1 LSHEVKI
8 TPRNYLPLLLSL
20 SLTWLITA
28 LASYARL
35 RFPRLLITPLEEPAP
50 STPPGQALMNPAPYL
65 NTLII
70 IGLITASGIL
80 ILYIARKKRSL
91 FKILVGILIWLI
103 SFGVTSIYVLN
114 LALILGF
121 QLLRLWLPISI
132 FGASLVTYA
141 ILMRGEWASAIA
153 ASYIASGAGG
163 TIGMSIP
170 YWTFIVLVI
179 GISAYDIFAVYR
191 GHLSTLTKE
200 DASSLKGLTIEIG
213 DIVVGMGDLFFYSLT
228 IAAIIWNIGTMSGIV
243 STIVL
248 IAGYSVTLWSLR
260 RKRILPGLPIPLL
273 GAIGSAFL
281 VKIILNFSA

>member
-1 LSHEVKI
+1 VKI
-8 TPRNYLPLLLSL
+8 TPMNYLPLILSL
-20 SLTWLITA
+20 SLTWGITT
-28 LASYARL
+28 LASYAKL

-50 STPPGQALMNPAPYL
+50 STPPAQALVNPAPYL

-80 ILYIARKKRSL
+80 ILYIARKKRNL
-91 FKILVGILIWLI
+91 FKILIGVLIWFI

-114 LALILGF
+114 LALIMGF
-121 QLLRLWLPISI
+121 QILRFWLPIAI
-132 FGASLVTYA
+132 FGASLVTYT
-141 ILMRGEWASAIA
+141 ILMRGELASSIA

-170 YWTFIVLVI
+170 YWTFLVLVV

-228 IAAIIWNIGTMSGIV
+228 VAAIIWNIGIISGII
-243 STIVL
+243 STIFLV
-248 IAGYSVTLWSLR
+248 IGYSVTLWSLR
-260 RKRILPGLPIPLL
+260 KKRILPGLPIPLL
-273 GAIGSAFL
+273 GAISSAFL
-281 VKIILNFSA
+281 AKIILNFLG

>member
-1 LSHEVKI
+1 M
-8 TPRNYLPLLLSL
+8 NYLPLILSL
-20 SLTWLITA
+20 SLTWVVTM
-28 LASYARL
+28 LASYAKL

-50 STPPGQALMNPAPYL
+50 STPPAQALVNPAPYL

-80 ILYIARKKRSL
+80 ILYIARKKRNL
-91 FKILVGILIWLI
+91 FKILVGVLIWLI

-121 QLLRLWLPISI
+121 QLLRLWLPIAI
-132 FGASLVTYA
+132 FGASLVTYTL
-141 ILMRGEWASAIA
+141 LMRGELASSIA

-170 YWTFIVLVI
+170 YWTIVLVI
-179 GISAYDIFAVYR
+179 GISAYDILAVYR

-200 DASSLKGLTIEIG
+200 DASSLRGLTIEIG

-228 IAAIIWNIGTMSGIV
+228 LAAIFWNLGLLPAIAAMISILIGY
-243 STIVL
+243 TI
-248 IAGYSVTLWSLR
+248 TLYALKR
-260 RKRILPGLPIPLL
+260 RRLLPGLPIPLML
-273 GAIGSAFL
+273 ALVTGFL
-281 VKIILNFSA
+281 VFVAS

>member
-1 LSHEVKI
+1 MGNDVKI
-8 TPRNYLPLLLSL
+8 TPMNYLPLILSL
-20 SLTWLITA
+20 SLTWVVTM
-28 LASYARL
+28 LASYAKL

-50 STPPGQALMNPAPYL
+50 STPPAQALVNPAPYL

-80 ILYIARKKRSL
+80 ILYIARKKRNL
-91 FKILVGILIWLI
+91 FKILVGVLIWLI

-121 QLLRLWLPISI
+121 QLLRLWLPIAI
-132 FGASLVTYA
+132 FGASLVTYTL
-141 ILMRGEWASAIA
+141 LMRGELASSIA

-179 GISAYDIFAVYR
+179 GISAYDILAVYR

-200 DASSLKGLTIEIG
+200 DASSLRGLTIEIG

-228 IAAIIWNIGTMSGIV
+228 LAAIFWNLGLLPAIAAMISILIGY
-243 STIVL
+243 TI
-248 IAGYSVTLWSLR
+248 TLYALKR
-260 RKRILPGLPIPLL
+260 RRLLPGLPIPLML
-273 GAIGSAFL
+273 ALVTGFL
-281 VKIILNFSA
+281 VFVAS